1 MLKMVNFNAIITFF
15 STRMFSGINI
25 KYIFSFLSVFL
36 ITFCAYS
43 QTKNIRY
50 HKDNFTFD
58 YHVLTNDTSVK
69 EGHYRLFYK
78 NRIIENGN
86 FSENKRTGK
95 WQFFSLN
102 GILEYEYDFN
112 NGRIV
117 KLSGKNQ
124 EELQRM
130 TPCLFLGSPLIP
142 YLYIV
147 NKMHYPEK
155 ARVKKLGGRV
165 ILALKINR
173 KGELW
178 SMYLYKKLD
187 PVLDSE
193 VMRVARSFPD
203 NWQWLPATRNG
214 TKIDGE
220 YLISIEF
227 DPEDL

>member
-1 MLKMVNFNAIITFF
+1 
-15 STRMFSGINI
+15 
-25 KYIFSFLSVFL
+25 
-36 ITFCAYS
+36 
-43 QTKNIRY
+43 
-50 HKDNFTFD
+50 
-58 YHVLTNDTSVK
+58 
-69 EGHYRLFYK
+69 
-78 NRIIENGN
+78 
-86 FSENKRTGK
+86 
-95 WQFFSLN
+95 
-102 GILEYEYDFN
+102 
-112 NGRIV
+112 
-117 KLSGKNQ
+117 
-124 EELQRM
+124 M